1 MSVSKTSLLGRYRAG
16 KPIPARFLNA
26 VTARAE
32 RAAKEADWK
41 TIAYRPLGRGA
52 KVTRFRYKS
61 MSGDYLVC
69 RTWDG
74 TTEGDTDVK
83 VAKPYLLRESTTRTG
98 YTYNYTGDQAR
109 TSTKT
114 SDGSTEDQ
122 VIVPAYVE
130 DDEIWATKAD
140 TGVTV
145 GGVDV
150 TYIDLN
156 LDARAWAKDVG

>member
-32 RAAKEADWK
+32 RAAKEADRK
-41 TIAYRPLGRGA
+41 TIAYRPIGKGG

-61 MSGDYLVC
+61 MGPDYLIC

-74 TTEGDTDVK
+74 KTEGTEDVK
-83 VAKPYLLRESTTRTG
+83 VAKPYLLRRSTKRTG
-98 YTYNYTGDQAR
+98 YTYIYTTDYMR
-109 TSTKT
+109 TSIKT
-114 SDGSTEDQ
+114 SDGSGELQ
-122 VIVPAYVE
+122 VIVPAYLKN
-130 DDEIWATKAD
+130 DEIWAAKAD

-156 LDARAWAKDVG
+156 LDARAWAKK